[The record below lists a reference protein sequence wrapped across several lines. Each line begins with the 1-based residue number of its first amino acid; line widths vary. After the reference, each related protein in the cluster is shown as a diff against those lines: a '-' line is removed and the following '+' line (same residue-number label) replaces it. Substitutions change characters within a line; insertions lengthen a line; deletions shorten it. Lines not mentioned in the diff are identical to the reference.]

1 MNLIT
6 TGLIPTSLTI
16 ARFYRSHAPRRDARA
31 APPLELKRSA
41 LPAAVAPDGSFEGYA
56 ALFGRV
62 DLGRDLILPGAFS
75 RSLAERG
82 AGGVRMLFQHDP
94 AEPIGVW
101 TQIREDAKGLLVRG
115 RLTPEV
121 ARAREVLALM
131 RAGALDGLSIGFR
144 AVEGR
149 TDPRSRVRRLSRIDL
164 WEVSVVTFPMQPDA
178 RIGAVKRADLV
189 RAIRDGARRL
199 RPRIPRHAVIPAG
212 AL

>member
-1 MNLIT
+1 MT
-6 TGLIPTSLTI
+6 VVD
-16 ARFYRSHAPRRDARA
+16 FRRAEPA
-31 APPLELKRSA
+31 LEVKAQGSA
-41 LPAAVAPDGSFEGYA
+41 LAHVEADGSFEGYA

-62 DLGRDLILPGAFS
+62 DLGRDLIVHGAFA

-82 AGGVRMLFQHDP
+82 VSGVRMLFQHDP

-101 TQIREDAKGLLVRG
+101 TEIREDGTGLYVRG

-131 RAGALDGLSIGFR
+131 RAGAIDGLSIGFR

-149 TDPRSRVRRLSRIDL
+149 TEPRSRIRRLTRIDL

-178 RIGAVKRADLV
+178 RIDTVKRAPGPGGQI
-189 RAIRDGARRL
+189 AATIRRGARRL
-199 RPRIPRHAVIPAG
+199 RALGSLTPIAG
-212 AL
+212 

>member
-1 MNLIT
+1 MIAARHC
-6 TGLIPTSLTI
+6 SL
-16 ARFYRSHAPRRDARA
+16 APRLETKARPGA
-31 APPLELKRSA
+31 FK
-41 LPAAVAPDGSFEGYA
+41 AVSEDGSFAGYA

-62 DLGRDLILPGAFS
+62 DLGRDLILPGAFA

-82 AGGVRMLFQHDP
+82 PGGVRMLFQHDP

-101 TQIREDAKGLLVRG
+101 EELREDATGLFVRG

-144 AVEGR
+144 TVEGR

-164 WEVSVVTFPMQPDA
+164 WEISVVTFPMQPDA
-178 RIGAVKRADLV
+178 RVGQVKHGWKRAAARLSLAG
-189 RAIRDGARRL
+189 AIRAGAARL
-199 RPRIPRHAVIPAG
+199 RPRGLGVIPAG

>member
-1 MNLIT
+1 MIHAR
-6 TGLIPTSLTI
+6 IPPS
-16 ARFYRSHAPRRDARA
+16 APAIEVKA
-31 APPLELKRSA
+31 GPA
-41 LPAAVAPDGSFEGYA
+41 LAEIEADGRFEGYA

-62 DLGRDLILPGAFS
+62 DLGRDLIVRGAFA

-101 TQIREDAKGLLVRG
+101 TELREDATGLFVRG
-115 RLTPEV
+115 RLMPDV

-131 RAGALDGLSIGFR
+131 RAGAIDGLSIGFR

-149 TDPRSRVRRLSRIDL
+149 TDPRSRVRRLTRIDL

-178 RIGAVKRADLV
+178 RIDAVKRAGIGRSPL
-189 RAIRDGARRL
+189 AATIRRGARRL
-199 RPRIPRHAVIPAG
+199 RALGAIGAPIPSLP
-212 AL
+212 

>member
-1 MNLIT
+1 MN
-6 TGLIPTSLTI
+6 GP
-16 ARFYRSHAPRRDARA
+16 ARILARHGA
-31 APPLELKRSA
+31 SA
-41 LPAAVAPDGSFEGYA
+41 LNTKALSGTLANVASDGSFEGYA

-62 DLGRDLILPGAFS
+62 DLGRDLILPGAFA

-94 AEPIGVW
+94 AEPIGTW
-101 TQIREDAKGLLVRG
+101 LSLHEDGVGLFVRG
-115 RLTPEV
+115 RLALDV
-121 ARAREVLALM
+121 GRAREVLALM

-178 RIGAVKRADLV
+178 RIASVKRAGDTLTA
-189 RAIRDGARRL
+189 AIRRGARRL
-199 RPRIPRHAVIPAG
+199 RAFPGLRPAT
-212 AL
+212 A